1 MAEPR
6 RRFRNK
12 KRDDISSGLLA
23 PVTIARREDA
33 RMVQPKILMK
43 KDRDRD
49 KEWDRDRELERE
61 KEADASPSGGSCYP
75 DAPAAIKTIIINR
88 TSDMRPADRCQLT
101 MVGGGG
107 MGDGAAAQGSHMSTV
122 PSTSVCA
129 ALVSSAPNGRDKGN
143 CSGGAGPTGT
153 AA

>member
-75 DAPAAIKTIIINR
+75 DAPAAIKTIIIPRLLLGN
-88 TSDMRPADRCQLT
+88 AAEQGAL
-101 MVGGGG
+101 GG
-107 MGDGAAAQGSHMSTV
+107 
-122 PSTSVCA
+122 P
-129 ALVSSAPNGRDKGN
+129 GRLGH
-143 CSGGAGPTGT
+143 AV
-153 AA
+153 